1 MNDEVENTFQPAT
14 NLDNLTTQ
22 CSLPADTTS
31 YSYNRIGAVIYAHQ
45 WALAPRPY
53 NSPPYTDYTDAGG
66 DCTNFVNQAI
76 HDGGN
81 AQMVFGGTHGT
92 NGDGQLGWYF
102 YSSLDHATA
111 WNYVT
116 PLMEFITQYWVW
128 SAGPEGCEV
137 SVTGLQVGD
146 LIQYDWEGT
155 GNLWD
160 HSVIVVN
167 IVNDGSGVMTP
178 YIASH
183 TPDLDN
189 YPYFYFFDKE
199 DRIYRYIHIERIDG
213 SKIFMPAILA
223 NMDNYNFSPAKP
235 PFQNA
240 YPAPIEDK
248 SKPTPISPYPVP

>member
-1 MNDEVENTFQPAT
+1 MNEKQENTLTPAT
-14 NLDNLTTQ
+14 SLDNLATQ
-22 CSLPADTTS
+22 CSLPADTSS
-31 YSYNRIGAVIYAHQ
+31 YPYNRLGAVTYAHQ
-45 WALAPRPY
+45 WAKAPRPY
-53 NSPPYTDYTDAGG
+53 NPVYPDYTDAGG
-66 DCTNFVNQAI
+66 DCTNFVSQAI

-92 NGDGQLGWYF
+92 NGDGQLGWYL
-102 YSSLDHATA
+102 YSALDHASA

-128 SAGPEGCEV
+128 PAGPEGCEV

-146 LIQYDWEGT
+146 LIQYDWQGT
-155 GNLWD
+155 GTLWD
-160 HSVIVVN
+160 HSAIVVN
-167 IVNDGSGVMTP
+167 FVNEGSGVMMP

-189 YPYFYFFDKE
+189 YPYSIFYQSP

-223 NMDNYNFSPAKP
+223 NMDNNNISPAKSSN
-235 PFQNA
+235 QNA
-240 YPAPIEDK
+240 YPAPMGNV
-248 SKPTPISPYPVP
+248 SRSTPISPYPAP